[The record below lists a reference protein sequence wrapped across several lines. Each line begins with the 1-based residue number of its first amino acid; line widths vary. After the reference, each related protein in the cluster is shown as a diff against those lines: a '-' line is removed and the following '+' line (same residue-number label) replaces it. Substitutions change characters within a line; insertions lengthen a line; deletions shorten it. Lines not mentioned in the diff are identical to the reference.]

1 MQTKQA
7 SLFKYRPQQG
17 GFTLIE
23 LIVVIVILGV
33 LAATAL
39 PRFANLGGD
48 ARLAKMEGARAA
60 LLSGAN
66 MYHGRWLAAG
76 SPTTAATVTYDNP
89 AVTVDTATGYPTL
102 AGALVAAGGLADYD
116 TSTFANDGVLRPDLN
131 HAACTI
137 TYSASAAGGAVVVV
151 AATAANC

>member
-7 SLFKYRPQQG
+7 SPFNYRPQQG

-39 PRFANLGGD
+39 PKFADLGGD
-48 ARLAKMEGARAA
+48 ARRAKINTARGAI
-60 LLSGAN
+60 LSAAN

-76 SPTTAATVTYDNP
+76 SPTTPATIDYDDP
-89 AVTVDTATGYPTL
+89 AVTVDTATGYPNT
-102 AGALVAAGGLADYD
+102 AGIVVAAGLTDF
-116 TSTFANDGVLRPDLN
+116 SVV
-131 HAACTI
+131 
-137 TYSASAAGGAVVVV
+137 GAVFSTDAGHATCSVTY
-151 AATAANC
+151 AATTAGPTATLNLSGC

>member
-7 SLFKYRPQQG
+7 SLLKYRPQQG

-39 PRFANLGGD
+39 PRFANLGAD
-48 ARLAKMEGARAA
+48 ARLAKMDGARAA
-60 LLSGAN
+60 ILSGAN

-76 SPTTAATVTYDNP
+76 SPTAAATVTYDNP

-116 TSTFANDGVLRPDLN
+116 VTTFATDGVLRPDVS
-131 HAACTI
+131 HTACTI
-137 TYSASAAGGAVVVV
+137 TYSATAAGGAVVAV
-151 AATAANC
+151 AASAANC

>member
-1 MQTKQA
+1 MHIPQA
-7 SLFKYRPQQG
+7 RTSRSRSQQG

-39 PRFANLGGD
+39 PRFANLGSD
-48 ARLAKMEGARAA
+48 ARLAKMQGARAA
-60 LLSGAN
+60 VLSGVN

-76 SPTTAATVTYDNP
+76 SPSTGTSVYDTVTIDN
-89 AVTVDTATGYPTL
+89 TTGFPTF

-116 TSTFANDGVLRPDLN
+116 NSTFATDGILRPDAGSPTS
-131 HAACTI
+131 HTGCTI
-137 TYSASAAGGAVVVV
+137 TYVPASGTVTV
-151 AATAANC
+151 AANSGNC